1 MAKSIEVT
9 LQLNDRDFIRGIRVA
24 QARLRGLG
32 RTAGTSTRAFA
43 TLGSTAA
50 SSVAPLVAAGAG
62 LGALGSAFTKST
74 TSSINFSSNISKVQ
88 QQVLDAHFTFED
100 GGDSVKRMGNN
111 MSETTRQGSGL
122 AGTLARFAGLAVGIG
137 AVAVAFQQLSK
148 SVSTS
153 AQFETIEITLN
164 NLTGSA
170 AKGARAL
177 DVIIE
182 KATELPFAFEDLAGA
197 SPVLLTVS
205 KNLEDFQNNIQL
217 AADIAAN
224 FGIPFDQAAS
234 SLQRAF
240 SAGAAA
246 ADVFREKGVLAAAG
260 FEAGVSVSVDETIA
274 KFREF
279 GEEING
285 VSKKLNQSLTG
296 ATSQVGDAL
305 TLFQKEL
312 GDAIKPELTAFLLA
326 LTKML
331 RQNKADLDTF
341 AETIGTRV
349 VESMITFGRIIAVAV
364 DGITIFGNVVG
375 AILGFLNENFKLFA
389 TAAAGYFGFFAGTA
403 MLAAVNG
410 LRAFVT
416 TVKTLDA
423 ANKASAASGALLQ
436 GVIGIGIPK
445 LVAGITA
452 STAAIGAALL
462 LLPDTAVEAGEDIL
476 DSLGDLGAGAGALS
490 TFDELIE
497 GMKTELQGLPP
508 VVESTTDALNEN
520 FVDIAKNVGGATE
533 STKTFADQLNELK
546 DAIDLG
552 AGGLEKYNL
561 LLETL
566 KQFLADGK
574 IGLEEYD
581 RLVRD
586 LDEAFMQNEGLNNF
600 IDTLAVAQK
609 SLSEDLASA
618 FLEGKDAGDAFG
630 SFFKTLVK
638 QILADILRLQI
649 IQPILG
655 ALLSPFGFGFGAGG
669 SITKLPSGN
678 GGGYTGSGARAGGV
692 DGKGGFPAILHPNET
707 VVDHTKGQGMG
718 AVQNTAV
725 TYNINAVDARSFK
738 ELVASDPEY
747 IYNVTQVGMRR
758 QPR

>member
-43 TLGSTAA
+43 TLGTTAA

>member
-9 LQLNDRDFIRGIRVA
+9 LQLNDRDFIRGIGIA

-32 RTAGTSTRAFA
+32 RTAGTSTKAFA
-43 TLGSTAA
+43 TLGASAA
-50 SSVAPLVAAGAG
+50 TSVAPLVAAGAG
-62 LGALGSAFTKST
+62 IGALGSAFTKASST
-74 TSSINFSSNISKVQ
+74 SINFSSNMSKVQ
-88 QQVLDAHFTFED
+88 SSVLDTFFEFD
-100 GGDSVKRMGNN
+100 KGNESLKEMGTN
-111 MSETTRQGSGL
+111 MSETNRQGSGL

-148 SVSTS
+148 SIAVAT
-153 AQFETIEITLN
+153 QFEQIEITLS

-170 AKGARAL
+170 GKGARAL
-177 DVIIE
+177 DVITQ
-182 KATELPFAFEDLAGA
+182 KAQELPFAFEELAGA

-205 KNLEDFQNNIQL
+205 KNLEEFQQNIQL

-246 ADVFREKGVLAAAG
+246 ADVFREKGVLSAAG
-260 FEAGVSVSVDETIA
+260 FQAGVSVSVDETIA

-279 GEEING
+279 GKEIEG
-285 VSKKLNQSLTG
+285 VSKNLNQSLGG
-296 ATSQVGDAL
+296 AASQAGDAL
-305 TLFQKEL
+305 TLFQREL
-312 GDAIKPELTAFLLA
+312 GNAIKPELTAFLLTITN
-326 LTKML
+326 LY
-331 RQNKADLDTF
+331 RQNKADLD
-341 AETIGTRV
+341 ALAKTIGTNV
-349 VESMITFGRIIAVAV
+349 VDGFIAFARAVAV
-364 DGITIFGNVVG
+364 LIDVISPIASLFNIIISG
-375 AILGFLNENFKLFA
+375 ASSLAGGFDKLVIA
-389 TAAAGYFGFFAGTA
+389 AVAAA
-403 MLAAVNG
+403 AAIKAIDV
-410 LRAFVT
+410 
-416 TVKTLDA
+416 
-423 ANKASAASGALLQ
+423 ANKLAIASGTILQ
-436 GVIGIGIPK
+436 GVTGIGLAK
-445 LVAGITA
+445 VAAGITA
-452 STAAIGAALL
+452 AGVALASANKL
-462 LLPDTAVEAGEDIL
+462 LE
-476 DSLGDLGAGAGALS
+476 DSLAEQGDTGFFDTLASLDGIIEQVRAGAGELNAEAEGIAPALEPLKQI
-490 TFDELIE
+490 T
-497 GMKTELQGLPP
+497 
-508 VVESTTDALNEN
+508 
-520 FVDIAKNVGGATE
+520 VDIAENTGSAASEV
-533 STKTFADQLNELK
+533 KTFSDQLRELK

-609 SLSEDLASA
+609 SLSEDLAAA
-618 FLEGKDAGDAFG
+618 FLEGKDAGDAFK
-630 SFFKTLVK
+630 SFFKTLVT

-649 IQPILG
+649 IQPILSG
-655 ALLSPFGFGFGAGG
+655 LLNPFGFGFGAGG

-707 VVDHTKGQGMG
+707 VIDHTKGQGMG

-747 IYNVTQVGMRR
+747 LYNVTQVGARR

>member
-43 TLGSTAA
+43 TLGTTAA

-74 TSSINFSSNISKVQ
+74 TSSLNFGSTISKVQ
-88 QQVLDAHFTFED
+88 QSVLDAHFEFED
-100 GGDSVKRMGNN
+100 AGDSVKNMGNN
-111 MSETTRQGSGL
+111 MSETTKQGSGL

-137 AVAVAFQQLSK
+137 ALAVAFQQLSK
-148 SVSTS
+148 SIAVST
-153 AQFETIEITLN
+153 QFEQIEITLS

-170 AKGARAL
+170 GKGARAL
-177 DVIIE
+177 DVITQ
-182 KATELPFAFEDLAGA
+182 KAQELPFAFEELAGA

-205 KNLEDFQNNIQL
+205 KNLEEFQQNIQL
-217 AADIAAN
+217 AADIAAS
-224 FGIPFDQAAS
+224 FGIPFEQAAS

-240 SAGAAA
+240 SAGASA
-246 ADVFREKGVLAAAG
+246 ADVFRERGVLAAAG
-260 FEAGVSVSVDETIA
+260 FEAGVSVSIDETIA

-285 VSKKLNQSLTG
+285 TSDALNKSLGG
-296 ATSQVGDAL
+296 AASQAGDAL
-305 TLFQKEL
+305 TLFNKAL
-312 GDAIKPELTAFLLA
+312 GDSIKPELTAFLMGITNA
-326 LTKML
+326 Y
-331 RQNKADLDTF
+331 RQNKADIDAF
-341 AETIGTRV
+341 AKSLGETALNAVVGFARV
-349 VESMITFGRIIAVAV
+349 IAVLV
-364 DGITIFGNVVG
+364 DIISPIAATFSFIASGVVSLAGGMEKAVVG
-375 AILGFLNENFKLFA
+375 VMA
-389 TAAAGYFGFFAGTA
+389 YV
-403 MLAAVNG
+403 AAVKLVDIFNK
-410 LRAFVT
+410 RA
-416 TVKTLDA
+416 A
-423 ANKASAASGALLQ
+423 ISGTILQ
-436 GVIGIGIPK
+436 GVTGVGLAK
-445 LVAGITA
+445 LAAGAVAAGAAITA
-452 STAAIGAALL
+452 MNTIFDDAEKDTTDLGDSFFSTLNGLNGFIDDMVTGGEALR
-462 LLPDTAVEAGEDIL
+462 VEAEAI
-476 DSLGDLGAGAGALS
+476 APAL
-490 TFDELIE
+490 E
-497 GMKTELQGLPP
+497 P
-508 VVESTTDALNEN
+508 LNEIV
-520 FVDIAKNVGGATE
+520 VDIAKNAGTTGDAV
-533 STKTFADQLNELK
+533 KTFADQLNELK
-546 DAIDLG
+546 DAIELG

-609 SLSEDLASA
+609 SLSEDLAAA
-618 FLEGKDAGDAFG
+618 FLEGKDAGDAFK
-630 SFFKTLVK
+630 SFFKTLVT

-649 IQPILG
+649 IQPILSG
-655 ALLSPFGFGFGAGG
+655 LLNPFGFGFGAGG

-707 VVDHTKGQGMG
+707 VIDHTKGQGMG

-747 IYNVTQVGMRR
+747 LYNVTQVGARR